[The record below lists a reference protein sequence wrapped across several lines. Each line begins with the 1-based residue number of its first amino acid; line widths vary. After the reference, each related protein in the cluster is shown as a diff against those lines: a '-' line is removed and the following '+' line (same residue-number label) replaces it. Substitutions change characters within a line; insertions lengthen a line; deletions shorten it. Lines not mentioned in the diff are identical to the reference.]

1 MHFFFGTICAILR
14 RLLEIDCLMSW
25 IATFLEIELNFL
37 IYRWDFQNI
46 KTFSIFFWISMI
58 LSTGLIYIQMAIEDF
73 ILSPILWKIALK
85 RLRTMILIEFL
96 GTIHLLNSN
105 ILNENFAHKNSNG
118 CMLTPKLSHST
129 RVYVSRS
136 VIYSFLISLVD
147 WVWSHPLYSPIKQ
160 GWVFIPWKW
169 LHNCNPP
176 LKRLL
181 TLFPWSFNRVFLER
195 LLNVKS

>member
-1 MHFFFGTICAILR
+1 
-14 RLLEIDCLMSW
+14 
-25 IATFLEIELNFL
+25 
-37 IYRWDFQNI
+37 
-46 KTFSIFFWISMI
+46 MI

>member
-1 MHFFFGTICAILR
+1 
-14 RLLEIDCLMSW
+14 MSW
-25 IATFLEIELNFL
+25 IATFLEIEWNFL
-37 IYRWDFQNI
+37 IYRWAFQNI
-46 KTFSIFFWISMI
+46 KTFSIFLNLYDFVDWVNIYTNGHRRFYIVSHFMKDSIEEVKNYDFNWI
-58 LSTGLIYIQMAIEDF
+58 
-73 ILSPILWKIALK
+73 
-85 RLRTMILIEFL
+85 L
-96 GTIHLLNSN
+96 GHIHLLNSN
-105 ILNENFAHKNSNG
+105 ILNENFAHKNSND

-195 LLNVKS
+195 LLNVKI